1 MEFWR
6 SEEHRLEGASG
17 GSGDPFILLPFCG
30 TEELRAACL
39 QWQGEGP
46 DPWTELRRVQ
56 HEFLEGKLRA
66 LIQKVESHCARDPT
80 TLLPF
85 CEEPD
90 PWMELRRVQHE
101 FLEGKL
107 RALIQK
113 VESHCARD
121 PPTLLP
127 VCEEPD
133 PWTELRRVQL
143 KFLEGKLKA
152 LIEKQLSCP
161 RRRVGSV
168 LVPVMEAAL
177 AHRLDSTE
185 PDLPGPVAQ
194 CEEAPAPDLTT
205 TSHPEPSSQG
215 DTALSPNNNTQRRSL
230 KRPVTNFRSSFV
242 CRFRSPRRVLV
253 QVEEA
258 DPSRRLDLQD
268 TKPELEPVPAAQD
281 EDDLENDV
289 EVLELEHHRPGETA
303 PNRKRGWLQHLLSC
317 FRWKARKS

>member
-66 LIQKVESHCARDPT
+66 LIQKVESHCARDPP

-85 CEEPD
+85 
-90 PWMELRRVQHE
+90 
-101 FLEGKL
+101 
-107 RALIQK
+107 
-113 VESHCARD
+113 
-121 PPTLLP
+121 
-127 VCEEPD
+127 CEEPD

-143 KFLEGKLKA
+143 EFLEGKLKA
-152 LIEKQLSCP
+152 LIQKLSCP
-161 RRRVGSV
+161 RRHVGSV
-168 LVPVMEAAL
+168 LVPVMEAAP

-185 PDLPGPVAQ
+185 PEIPAPVAQ
-194 CEEAPAPDLTT
+194 CEEAPAPELTT
-205 TSHPEPSSQG
+205 TSHLEPSSQG
-215 DTALSPNNNTQRRSL
+215 DTALSPTTNTQCRSL

-242 CRFRSPRRVLV
+242 SRFRSPRRVLV

-258 DPSRRLDLQD
+258 DPSHRLDLQD

-289 EVLELEHHRPGETA
+289 EVLELEDHRPGERA

>member
-6 SEEHRLEGASG
+6 SEEHRME
-17 GSGDPFILLPFCG
+17 G

-39 QWQGEGP
+39 QWQGEG
-46 DPWTELRRVQ
+46 
-56 HEFLEGKLRA
+56 
-66 LIQKVESHCARDPT
+66 
-80 TLLPF
+80 
-85 CEEPD
+85 PD

-113 VESHCARD
+113 VESHCACD
-121 PPTLLP
+121 PPTFLP

-133 PWTELRRVQL
+133 PWTELRRVQCE
-143 KFLEGKLKA
+143 FLEGKLKA

-161 RRRVGSV
+161 RSHVVSV
-168 LVPVMEAAL
+168 LVPVMEAAP
-177 AHRLDSTE
+177 ANRLDSTK
-185 PDLPGPVAQ
+185 PDIPGPVAQ

-205 TSHPEPSSQG
+205 TSHPEPYSQG
-215 DTALSPNNNTQRRSL
+215 DTALSPTINTQCRSL
-230 KRPVTNFRSSFV
+230 KRPVTNFRTSFA

-258 DPSRRLDLQD
+258 DPSHRLDLQD

-281 EDDLENDV
+281 KDDLENDV